1 MILAYLS
8 FCSYE
13 YFLGDQQMDSY
24 IFECLEICCQRE
36 WELDKIC
43 RLALLKYYAEMKRIS
58 EKQSPLVRRILEECS
73 EAGLRFAFFHQL
85 PSCYTKPY
93 QLDDKQFVEE
103 HFPAKARVMIH
114 YCMENGEEE
123 AVFKS
128 EPMKNMYQGIFVK
141 EFLLFYGETLRYYLT
156 VEQEKETW
164 QTEEKTLRLEDTVWE
179 GNSRYQLINQM
190 LAGRILD
197 QELPLEKAMEQYLER
212 ECLAEKLFPVME

>member
-1 MILAYLS
+1 M
-8 FCSYE
+8 
-13 YFLGDQQMDSY
+13 
-24 IFECLEICCQRE
+24 
-36 WELDKIC
+36 
-43 RLALLKYYAEMKRIS
+43 
-58 EKQSPLVRRILEECS
+58 
-73 EAGLRFAFFHQL
+73 
-85 PSCYTKPY
+85 
-93 QLDDKQFVEE
+93 
-103 HFPAKARVMIH
+103 
-114 YCMENGEEE
+114 
-123 AVFKS
+123 
-128 EPMKNMYQGIFVK
+128 K